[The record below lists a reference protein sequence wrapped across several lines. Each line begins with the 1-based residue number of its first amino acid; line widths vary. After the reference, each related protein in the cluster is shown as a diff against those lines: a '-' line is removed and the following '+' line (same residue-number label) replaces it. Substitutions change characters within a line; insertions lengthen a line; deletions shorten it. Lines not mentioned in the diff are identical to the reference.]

1 MNISEETIDSFLRGD
16 LSGADLEKF
25 NSALAADPKLQQEV
39 SIQRDIVESLK
50 QYRHQQL
57 KNRLNSIEMKPVAV
71 GTFSSAYVK
80 IAASIGVV
88 ALLVGGY
95 LFFNKNNAASS
106 ISADNTEN
114 TAINSEIGNNVT
126 AGAETST
133 PTEIAATTKPSATEN
148 VSNVDAT
155 TSSKKSTTSDS
166 KKSSSINEKGSK
178 KSASYS
184 EPSDTEMN
192 EDYSVDK
199 VNDDFSIPTINDGAA
214 SISAPQIKVSIVKE
228 KNLGYRFFNNQLFLH
243 GNFSNSTYELY
254 ELNNKPS
261 KQLFLYFES
270 NYYELIQGKT
280 KVTSLTPI
288 TDKTTL
294 LQLTQLREH

>member
-57 KNRLNSIEMKPVAV
+57 KNRLNSIEMKPVGL
-71 GTFSSAYVK
+71 GTFSSTYIK
-80 IAASIGVV
+80 LAASIGVV

-95 LFFNKNNAASS
+95 ILFNKNNVSSS
-106 ISADNTEN
+106 ISTNEAEKATV
-114 TAINSEIGNNVT
+114 NSEIGESIT
-126 AGAETST
+126 TGAETPASDKT
-133 PTEIAATTKPSATEN
+133 IANTTTAATEN
-148 VSNVDAT
+148 TSISSETASKNPAVSDT
-155 TSSKKSTTSDS
+155 
-166 KKSSSINEKGSK
+166 KKSSSNNVKGSK
-178 KSASYS
+178 KSTAYT

-192 EDYSVDK
+192 EDYAMDK
-199 VNDDFSIPTINDGAA
+199 VNDDFSIPTINDGSA

-261 KQLFLYFES
+261 KQLFLYFEN

-280 KVTSLTPI
+280 KVTDLIPI